1 MPFVLPIILESNQP
15 PARFYRGGPQIAAFR
30 GAASA
35 GFHVPEDW
43 VGSVTTVAGEDL
55 LGLTM
60 LSNGRLLRDE
70 LAGDPVAWLGRD
82 HVDAHG
88 ADPLIL
94 VKLLDAGQRLPVH
107 AHPDDAWASS
117 HVGHAH
123 GKAEAWYILEPG
135 EVFMGLRQTITSEA
149 LESMVATQDVESLIG
164 LLHRRQVA
172 RGDTVYVPPGTLH
185 AIGEGTFLAEV
196 QQPEDLSILLEWR
209 DFEIDGAVAGHLG
222 VGFPTAIT
230 AIDRRRLSDKDV
242 DALITS
248 GQAGTSVLSPD
259 SSKYFRAD
267 HHVVD
272 GIVELDQGFAILIVT
287 EGDLELVAAEGSL
300 AARRGSTIL
309 IPHVAGSVTLTG
321 HGSALLFRPPDSAQ
335 RPARP

>member
-1 MPFVLPIILESNQP
+1 VPFVLPIKLGSNQP
-15 PARFYRGGPQIAAFR
+15 PARFYLGGRQIAAFR
-30 GAASA
+30 DVPGAGS
-35 GFHVPEDW
+35 HVPEDW

-55 LGLTM
+55 LGLTV
-60 LSNGRLLRDE
+60 LPNGRLLRDE

-88 ADPLIL
+88 ADPLVL

-135 EVFMGLRQTITSEA
+135 EVFLGLREAITSEA
-149 LESMVATQDVESLIG
+149 LESMVAAQDVESLLG
-164 LLHRRQVA
+164 LLHRREVA

-222 VGFPTAIT
+222 VGFATAIT
-230 AIDRRRLSDKDV
+230 AIDRRALVEADV

-248 GQAGTSVLSPD
+248 GRTGTSVLSPE
-259 SSKYFRAD
+259 SSTYFRAD
-267 HHVVD
+267 HHVVNGRVD
-272 GIVELDQGFAILIVT
+272 ITQGFAILIVT
-287 EGDLELVAAEGSL
+287 EGDLELVAADGSL
-300 AARRGSTIL
+300 AAPRGSTIL
-309 IPHVAGSVTLTG
+309 VPHAAGRVSLAG
-321 HGSALLFRPPDSAQ
+321 HGAALLFRPPDSAQ

>member
-1 MPFVLPIILESNQP
+1 LLPIILESNQP
-15 PARFYRGGPQIAAFR
+15 PARFYRGGPQIAEFR
-30 GAASA
+30 GTAAA
-35 GFHVPEDW
+35 GVNVPEDW

-60 LSNGRLLRDE
+60 LPNGRLLRDE
-70 LAGDPVAWLGRD
+70 LADDPVAWLGRD

-88 ADPLIL
+88 ADPLLL

-135 EVFMGLRQTITSEA
+135 EVFLGLREAITSEA
-149 LESMVATQDVESLIG
+149 LQSMVAAQDIESLIG
-164 LLHRRQVA
+164 LLNRREVT

-209 DFEIDGAVAGHLG
+209 DFAIDGAVAGHLG

-230 AIDRRRLSDKDV
+230 AIDRRALGGADV

-248 GQAGTSVLSPD
+248 GRAGTSVLSPE
-259 SSKYFRAD
+259 SKKYFRAD
-267 HHVVD
+267 HHVVT
-272 GIVELDQGFAILIVT
+272 GTVEIARGFAILIVT
-287 EGDLELVAAEGSL
+287 EGDLELVTQEGSL

-309 IPHVAGSVTLTG
+309 IPHGAGSVTLAG
-321 HGSALLFRPPDSAQ
+321 HGAALLFRPPDSAPE
-335 RPARP
+335 PARS